1 MAGIPAVT
9 GLRWSV
15 ASSVAYAR
23 ERERV
28 LRICDAAGD
37 PRTLRLE
44 LLEAIRRVVGFDAYA
59 WLMTDPATSVGCAP
73 LADVPCLPQLPQL
86 IRLKYLTTIN
96 RWTTLRGNA
105 RMLAEATGGDL
116 SRSPLWRDLLR
127 HYAVSDIA
135 SAVYRD
141 RFGCWGF
148 LDLWRV
154 GPSGR
159 FGEADASFLDAIA
172 RPVTAALRRSLAGT
186 FMGGGAPHQPVP
198 PGPVVLLLSRD
209 LEVRGQTPETQRYLR
224 LLVPPAPDQPPVP
237 AGAYNVAAQ
246 LLAAEAGID
255 RNQPSARVH
264 LSHGRWLTLRAGRIG
279 STGAPEDRD
288 IAVSIEETS
297 PAERLALF
305 ARAFGLSAR
314 EAELVRQLA
323 AGGDTRDLAR
333 QMFVSEH
340 TVQDHLKSIFT
351 KASVRSRRALLS
363 RALGT

>member
-1 MAGIPAVT
+1 VAGIPAVT

-28 LRICDAAGD
+28 LRICDAAGE
-37 PRTLRLE
+37 PRALRLE

-59 WLMTDPATSVGCAP
+59 WLVTDPETSVGCAP
-73 LADVPCLPQLPQL
+73 LADVPCLAQLPQL

-96 RWTTLRGNA
+96 RWTTLRGNT
-105 RMLAEATGGDL
+105 RMLAQATGGDL

-135 SAVYRD
+135 SSAYRD

-159 FGEADASFLDAIA
+159 FGAAEASFLDTIA

-186 FMGGGAPHQPVP
+186 FTCGGAPHEPVP
-198 PGPVVLLLSRD
+198 PGPVVLLLSGD
-209 LEVRGQTPETQRYLR
+209 LEVRAQTPETQRYLR

-237 AGAYNVAAQ
+237 AGAYNAAAQ
-246 LLAAEAGID
+246 LLATEAGVD
-255 RNQPSARVH
+255 ENPPSARVH

-279 STGAPEDRD
+279 STGPPEDRG

-297 PAERLALF
+297 PPERLALF

-340 TVQDHLKSIFT
+340 TVQDYLKSIFT
-351 KASVRSRRALLS
+351 KTSVRSRRALLS